1 MVDGFVIGFCLDGI
15 ASWASWACM
24 TFDFL
29 SLAKERHGWV
39 DASFII
45 CSVMDLDLDLERGLV
60 NCVGFGIEMTGLD
73 GCHRP

>member
-1 MVDGFVIGFCLDGI
+1 MGVAG
-15 ASWASWACM
+15 M
-24 TFDFL
+24 HDFRFF

-39 DASFII
+39 DASFIR
-45 CSVMDLDLDLERGLV
+45 SVMELERGLV